1 LFFFFQ
7 PFQDLCKILKEN
19 AMSVKGKAATDK
31 FLDIDLVIQNVMRCW
46 YIWKVP
52 QDGQE
57 GKEDQKEGAA
67 AAVVVEEN
75 KKKNE

>member
-1 LFFFFQ
+1 
-7 PFQDLCKILKEN
+7 
-19 AMSVKGKAATDK
+19 MSVKGKAATDK
-31 FLDIDLVIQNVMRCW
+31 FLDIDLVIQNVMRFW